1 MMLAREVKI
10 FQITSL
16 LLLPFFLMLCFLS
29 HLGLLLPV
37 EVLQSSAQSYSLVAV
52 SRKRFPT
59 QPWETNTL
67 RCTLLCSFE
76 VELGSELCKRAF

>member
-16 LLLPFFLMLCFLS
+16 LLLPFFLMLGFLS

-52 SRKRFPT
+52 LRKR
-59 QPWETNTL
+59 WNILSNSTL
-67 RCTLLCSFE
+67 GDKHFE
-76 VELGSELCKRAF
+76 MHFAVQL

>member
-1 MMLAREVKI
+1 MMLAWEVKI

-16 LLLPFFLMLCFLS
+16 LLLPFFLMLGFLS

-52 SRKRFPT
+52 SRKH
-59 QPWETNTL
+59 WNILSNSTL
-67 RCTLLCSFE
+67 GDKHFE
-76 VELGSELCKRAF
+76 MHFDVQL